1 MGALAYMKRLVSG
14 NSDSEASTAMQKLLA
29 LKVQN
34 KPGAV
39 HDHIFAF
46 KELATRLEADLS
58 PKWTISSLKT
68 SLLVQGTD
76 SSERITGTIF
86 TVYDSADHSGEE
98 NIGLDKLLSG
108 LEKSRRGSGEEFS
121 GERDAAAAAPQLIRA
136 VETVAG
142 TETGGSSIPLAA
154 CTTTSST

>member
-1 MGALAYMKRLVSG
+1 M
-14 NSDSEASTAMQKLLA
+14 
-29 LKVQN
+29 KVQN

-108 LEKSRRGSGEEFS
+108 LEKVAEEAARNAQANETQQPQRRN
-121 GERDAAAAAPQLIRA
+121 
-136 VETVAG
+136 
-142 TETGGSSIPLAA
+142 
-154 CTTTSST
+154 